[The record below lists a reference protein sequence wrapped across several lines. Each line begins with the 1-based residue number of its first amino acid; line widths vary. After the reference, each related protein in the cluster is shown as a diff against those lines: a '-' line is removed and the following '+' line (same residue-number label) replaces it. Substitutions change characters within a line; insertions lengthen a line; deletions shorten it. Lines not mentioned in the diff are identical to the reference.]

1 MILQLL
7 DSNNNIQKLILDSTK
22 VTSCVVMEIVKTTNK
37 SLELLDLQNCSI
49 DNAGAKSLARFL
61 ASANCNLKELRL
73 QGNPNLTDSALNY
86 FVKVL
91 GNNLTLKPGGLILD
105 YGKFDILSLTE
116 MFNANHPCIPATG
129 MVLNI
134 SGEEDSID
142 KFTQSLAYNKY
153 VKDIRLGQSS
163 GPIKIHAL
171 KETLKETVDSKIGSA
186 DNFIELQIRL
196 CILKQNKGLNE
207 IKFVFNKD
215 NDSGDKNTMTFA
227 HDKNLDEIIRFLN
240 YRVVNFPEAEN
251 LQRLILDQH
260 ELSDQQRANLYSTHH
275 ISLR

>member
-1 MILQLL
+1 MQATDDDHHHMDAHQELGKMILQLL

-49 DNAGAKSLARFL
+49 DNAGAKSLARFF
-61 ASANCNLKELRL
+61 SKCQL
-73 QGNPNLTDSALNY
+73 QSKRIKITRKSNLTDSALNY

-171 KETLKETVDSKIGSA
+171 KETLKETVDLKIGSA

-196 CILKQNKGLNE
+196 CI
-207 IKFVFNKD
+207 F
-215 NDSGDKNTMTFA
+215 
-227 HDKNLDEIIRFLN
+227 
-240 YRVVNFPEAEN
+240 
-251 LQRLILDQH
+251 
-260 ELSDQQRANLYSTHH
+260 
-275 ISLR
+275 